1 MLFSHISDT
10 HLGLQQYGLDERE
23 QDVYDSFNQAIDIS
37 IKDHVDF
44 VIFAGDIFHTPNP
57 SGTAILQ
64 MANALKRLKENSVD
78 SFFILGEH
86 DISRMRATPVP
97 YVYHNLEF
105 SKYVGSG
112 KPVYHKDVM
121 IVGFDKIR
129 KSEFELFEEKF
140 KEIDTLAK
148 QHNGHKILVLHQ
160 GITEINQFAAEL
172 NSSDLPKNFTY
183 YAMGHLH
190 DKSVKQFDQLGGPLA
205 YPGSTEMTT
214 SEGIKETEKG
224 FFEVDISSKEAK
236 PNWIKLDT
244 RPQFS
249 TKIESEDL
257 DTSISKVLEKIST
270 FDKKPV
276 VEIKI
281 IGNDV
286 ERDVVQ
292 TKISQI
298 IPQTLHCSWKM
309 LQSEDSSSV
318 LLNRPARIDEEL
330 FKLAVN
336 ALKSEKLANF
346 AVNDLLPLLSSNQ
359 LDQATQLVIENFEQ
373 FKERKND
380 S

>member
-10 HLGLQQYGLDERE
+10 HLGLQQYGLEERE
-23 QDVYDSFNQAIDIS
+23 QDIYDSFNQSIDIS

-57 SGTAILQ
+57 SGAAILQ
-64 MANALKRLKENSVD
+64 MANALKRLKQNSIE

-86 DISRMRATPVP
+86 DISRMRATPIP

-105 SKYVGSG
+105 SKYVGRG
-112 KPVYHKDVM
+112 EPVYHNDVM
-121 IVGFDKIR
+121 IAGFDKIR
-129 KSEFELFEEKF
+129 KNEISTFEEKF
-140 KEIDTLAK
+140 REIDTLAK

-160 GITEINQFAAEL
+160 GITEINQFAGEL

-190 DKSVKQFDQLGGPLA
+190 DKFVKQFDQLGGPLA

-224 FFEVDISSKEAK
+224 FFEVDISSQEAK

-249 TKIESEDL
+249 TKIEAKDL
-257 DTSISKVLEKIST
+257 DASISEILEKIST
-270 FDKKPV
+270 FDKKPL

-281 IGNDV
+281 IGKDI
-286 ERDVVQ
+286 ERDIVQ

-309 LQSEDSSSV
+309 LQNEDTSSV

-346 AVNDLLPLLSSNQ
+346 AVNDLLPLLSTNQ
-359 LDQATQLVIENFEQ
+359 LEQATQLVIENFEE
-373 FKERKND
+373 FKDRKND

>member
-64 MANALKRLKENSVD
+64 MANGLKRLKQNSIE

-86 DISRMRATPVP
+86 DKSNMRATPIP

-105 SKYVGSG
+105 SKYVGRNE
-112 KPVYHKDVM
+112 PVYYKDVM
-121 IVGFDKIR
+121 IAGFDKIR
-129 KSEFELFEEKF
+129 KHQMSGLEEKF
-140 KEIDTLAK
+140 SKLDSLAK
-148 QHNGHKILVLHQ
+148 KHNGHRILVLHQ
-160 GITEINQFAAEL
+160 SITEIYPKDIAAI

-190 DKSVKQFDQLGGPLA
+190 DKSVKQFEQLGGPLA
-205 YPGSTEMTT
+205 YPGSTEMTS
-214 SEGIKETEKG
+214 SEEIKETEKG

-249 TKIESEDL
+249 TKIEEDL
-257 DTSISKVLEKIST
+257 DTSISKILEKISA

-281 IGNDV
+281 IGKDI

-309 LQSEDSSSV
+309 LQNEDVSSV

>member
-10 HLGLQQYGLDERE
+10 HLGLQQYGLEERE
-23 QDVYDSFNQAIDIS
+23 QDIYDSFNQAIDIS
-37 IKDHVDF
+37 IKDNVDF

-64 MANALKRLKENSVD
+64 MANALKRLKENSID

-86 DISRMRATPVP
+86 DMSRMRATPVP
-97 YVYHNLEF
+97 YVYNNLQF
-105 SKYVGSG
+105 SKYVGNG

-129 KSEFELFEEKF
+129 KNELEQFEEKF
-140 KEIDTLAK
+140 RELDTLAK

-160 GITEINQFAAEL
+160 GIIEINQFAGEL

-205 YPGSTEMTT
+205 YPGSTEMTS

-224 FFEVDISSKEAK
+224 FFEVDISSQEAK

-249 TKIESEDL
+249 TKIEAEDL
-257 DTSISKVLEKIST
+257 DTSISEVLEKISSLN
-270 FDKKPV
+270 KKPV
-276 VEIKI
+276 IEIKI
-281 IGNDV
+281 IGKDI

-292 TKISQI
+292 TKISQV
-298 IPQTLHCSWKM
+298 IPKTLHCSWKM

-318 LLNRPARIDEEL
+318 LLNRPARINEEL

-373 FKERKND
+373 FKRSKK
-380 S
+380 

>member
-10 HLGLQQYGLDERE
+10 HLGLQQYGLEERE
-23 QDVYDSFNQAIDIS
+23 QDIYDSFNQAIDIS

-57 SGTAILQ
+57 SGAAILQ
-64 MANALKRLKENSVD
+64 MANALKRLKQNSIE

-105 SKYVGSG
+105 SKYVGRG
-112 KPVYHKDVM
+112 EPVYHNDVM
-121 IVGFDKIR
+121 IAGFDKIR
-129 KSEFELFEEKF
+129 KNEISTFEEKF
-140 KEIDTLAK
+140 REIDTLAK

-160 GITEINQFAAEL
+160 GITEINQFAGEL

-190 DKSVKQFDQLGGPLA
+190 DKFVKQFDQLGGPLA

-224 FFEVDISSKEAK
+224 FFEVDISSQEAK
-236 PNWIKLDT
+236 SNWIKLDT

-249 TKIESEDL
+249 TKIEGKDL
-257 DTSISKVLEKIST
+257 DASISTILEKIST
-270 FDKKPV
+270 FDKKPI
-276 VEIKI
+276 VEVKI
-281 IGNDV
+281 IGKNI
-286 ERDVVQ
+286 ERDVIQ

-298 IPQTLHCSWKM
+298 IPKTLHCSWKM
-309 LQSEDSSSV
+309 LQNEDASSV
-318 LLNRPARIDEEL
+318 LLNKPARIDEEL

-346 AVNDLLPLLSSNQ
+346 AVNDLLPLLSSDQ
-359 LDQATQLVIENFEQ
+359 LDQATHLVIENFEQ
-373 FKERKND
+373 FKRDKK
-380 S
+380 

>member
-10 HLGLQQYGLDERE
+10 HLGLQQYGLEERE
-23 QDVYDSFNQAIDIS
+23 QDVYDSFNQAINIS

-64 MANALKRLKENSVD
+64 MANALKRLKENSID

-97 YVYHNLEF
+97 YVYHNLQF
-105 SKYVGSG
+105 SKYVGNG

-121 IVGFDKIR
+121 IAGFDKIR
-129 KSEFELFEEKF
+129 KNELQPFEEKF
-140 KEIDTLAK
+140 REIDILAK

-160 GITEINQFAAEL
+160 GITEVNQFAAEL

-190 DKSVKQFDQLGGPLA
+190 DKFVKQFEQLGGTLA

-224 FFEVDISSKEAK
+224 FFEVDISSQEAK

-257 DTSISKVLEKIST
+257 DASISTILEKIST
-270 FDKKPV
+270 FDKKPI
-276 VEIKI
+276 VEVKI
-281 IGNDV
+281 IGKNI
-286 ERDVVQ
+286 ERDIVQ

-298 IPQTLHCSWKM
+298 IPKTLHCSWKM
-309 LQSEDSSSV
+309 LQSEDASSV

-346 AVNDLLPLLSSNQ
+346 AVNDLLPLLSSDQ

-373 FKERKND
+373 FKRDKK
-380 S
+380 

>member
-10 HLGLQQYGLDERE
+10 HLGLQQYGLEERE
-23 QDVYDSFNQAIDIS
+23 QDIYDSFNQAIDIS

-64 MANALKRLKENSVD
+64 MANALKKLKENSID

-97 YVYHNLEF
+97 YVYHNLQF

-121 IVGFDKIR
+121 IAGFDKIR
-129 KSEFELFEEKF
+129 KNELQPFEEKF
-140 KEIDTLAK
+140 REIDILAK

-160 GITEINQFAAEL
+160 GITEVNQFAAEL

-224 FFEVDISSKEAK
+224 FFEVDISSQEAK

-257 DTSISKVLEKIST
+257 DASISAILEKISA

-281 IGNDV
+281 IGKDI

>member
-10 HLGLQQYGLDERE
+10 HLGLQQYGLEERE
-23 QDVYDSFNQAIDIS
+23 QDVYDSFNQTINIS
-37 IKDHVDF
+37 IKDHVNF

-64 MANALKRLKENSVD
+64 MANALKRLKENSID

-97 YVYHNLEF
+97 YVYHNLQF
-105 SKYVGSG
+105 SKYVGNG

-121 IVGFDKIR
+121 IAGFDKIR
-129 KSEFELFEEKF
+129 KNELQPFEEKF
-140 KEIDTLAK
+140 REIDILAK

-160 GITEINQFAAEL
+160 GITEVNQFAAEL

-224 FFEVDISSKEAK
+224 FFEVDISSQEAK

-257 DTSISKVLEKIST
+257 DASISAILEKISA
-270 FDKKPV
+270 FDKKPI

-281 IGNDV
+281 IGKDI

-298 IPQTLHCSWKM
+298 IPKTLYCSWKM
-309 LQSEDSSSV
+309 LQSEDASLV
-318 LLNRPARIDEEL
+318 LLNRPALIDEEL

-346 AVNDLLPLLSSNQ
+346 AVNDLLPLFTSDQ

-373 FKERKND
+373 FKRDKK
-380 S
+380 

>member
-10 HLGLQQYGLDERE
+10 HLGLQQYGLEERE
-23 QDVYDSFNQAIDIS
+23 QDIYDSFNQAIDIS

-64 MANALKRLKENSVD
+64 MANALKRLKENSID

-97 YVYHNLEF
+97 YVYHNLQF

-121 IVGFDKIR
+121 IAGFDKIR
-129 KSEFELFEEKF
+129 KNELQPFEEKF
-140 KEIDTLAK
+140 REIDILAK

-160 GITEINQFAAEL
+160 GITEVNQFAAEL

-224 FFEVDISSKEAK
+224 FFEVDISSQEAK

-257 DTSISKVLEKIST
+257 DAAISAILEKISA
-270 FDKKPV
+270 FDKKPI

-281 IGNDV
+281 IGKDI
-286 ERDVVQ
+286 ERDVAQ
-292 TKISQI
+292 AKISQI
-298 IPQTLHCSWKM
+298 IPKTLYCSWKM
-309 LQSEDSSSV
+309 LQSEDASLV
-318 LLNRPARIDEEL
+318 LLNRPALIDEEL

-346 AVNDLLPLLSSNQ
+346 AVNDLLPLLSSDQ

-373 FKERKND
+373 FKRDKK
-380 S
+380 

>member
-10 HLGLQQYGLDERE
+10 HLGLQQYGLEERE
-23 QDVYDSFNQAIDIS
+23 QDIYDSFNQAIDIS

-64 MANALKRLKENSVD
+64 MANALKRLKENSID

-97 YVYHNLEF
+97 YVYHNLQF

-121 IVGFDKIR
+121 IAGFDKIR
-129 KSEFELFEEKF
+129 KNELQPFEEKF
-140 KEIDTLAK
+140 REIDILAK

-160 GITEINQFAAEL
+160 GITEVNQFAAEL

-190 DKSVKQFDQLGGPLA
+190 DKSVKQFEQLGGTLA

-224 FFEVDISSKEAK
+224 FFEVDISSQEAK

-257 DTSISKVLEKIST
+257 DAAISAILEKISA
-270 FDKKPV
+270 FDKKPI

-281 IGNDV
+281 IGKDI

-298 IPQTLHCSWKM
+298 IPKTLYCSWKM
-309 LQSEDSSSV
+309 LQSEDASLV
-318 LLNRPARIDEEL
+318 LLNRPALIDEEL

-346 AVNDLLPLLSSNQ
+346 AVNDLLPLFTSDQ

-373 FKERKND
+373 FKRDKK
-380 S
+380 

>member
-10 HLGLQQYGLDERE
+10 HLGLQQYGLEERE
-23 QDVYDSFNQAIDIS
+23 QDIYDSFNQAIDIS

-64 MANALKRLKENSVD
+64 MANALKRLKENSID

-97 YVYHNLEF
+97 YVYHNLQF
-105 SKYVGSG
+105 SKYVGNG

-121 IVGFDKIR
+121 IAGFDKIR
-129 KSEFELFEEKF
+129 KNELQPFEEKF
-140 KEIDTLAK
+140 REIDILAK

-160 GITEINQFAAEL
+160 GITEVNQFAAEL

-190 DKSVKQFDQLGGPLA
+190 DKSVKQFEQLGGTLA

-224 FFEVDISSKEAK
+224 FFEVDISSQEAK

-249 TKIESEDL
+249 TKIESEGL
-257 DTSISKVLEKIST
+257 DASISAILEKISA
-270 FDKKPV
+270 FDKKPI

-281 IGNDV
+281 IGKDI

-298 IPQTLHCSWKM
+298 IPKTLYCSWKM
-309 LQSEDSSSV
+309 LQSEDASLV
-318 LLNRPARIDEEL
+318 LLNRPALIDEEL

-346 AVNDLLPLLSSNQ
+346 AVNDLLPLFTSDQ

-373 FKERKND
+373 FKRDKK
-380 S
+380 

>member
-64 MANALKRLKENSVD
+64 MANALKRLKENSID

-86 DISRMRATPVP
+86 DISRMRATPIP
-97 YVYHNLEF
+97 YVYHNLQF

-129 KSEFELFEEKF
+129 KSELASFEEKF
-140 KEIDTLAK
+140 RETDTLAK
-148 QHNGHKILVLHQ
+148 QHDGHKILVLHQ

-190 DKSVKQFDQLGGPLA
+190 DKSIKQFDQLGGPLA

-257 DTSISKVLEKIST
+257 NASISKVLEKIST

-359 LDQATQLVIENFEQ
+359 LDQATQLIIENFEQ

>member
-10 HLGLQQYGLDERE
+10 HLGLQQYSLEERE
-23 QDVYDSFNQAIDIS
+23 QDIYDSFNQAIDIS

-44 VIFAGDIFHTPNP
+44 VIFTGDIFHTPNP

-64 MANALKRLKENSVD
+64 MANALKRLKENSID

-86 DISRMRATPVP
+86 DMSRMRATPVP
-97 YVYHNLEF
+97 YVYNNLQF
-105 SKYVGSG
+105 SKYVGNG

-121 IVGFDKIR
+121 IAGFDKIR
-129 KSEFELFEEKF
+129 KNELEQFEEKF
-140 KEIDTLAK
+140 RELDTLAK
-148 QHNGHKILVLHQ
+148 QHSGHKILVLHQ
-160 GITEINQFAAEL
+160 GITEINQFAGEL

-224 FFEVDISSKEAK
+224 FFEVDISSQEAK

-249 TKIESEDL
+249 TKIEAEDL
-257 DTSISKVLEKIST
+257 DTSISEVLEKISSLN
-270 FDKKPV
+270 KKPV
-276 VEIKI
+276 IEIKI
-281 IGNDV
+281 IGKDI

-309 LQSEDSSSV
+309 LQNEDASSV

-330 FKLAVN
+330 LKLAIN

-373 FKERKND
+373 FKRSKK
-380 S
+380 

>member
-1 MLFSHISDT
+1 MLFSHISDI

-64 MANALKRLKENSVD
+64 MANALKRLKENSID

-97 YVYHNLEF
+97 YVYHNLQF

-129 KSEFELFEEKF
+129 KSELASFEEKF
-140 KEIDTLAK
+140 RETDALAK
-148 QHNGHKILVLHQ
+148 QHDGHKILVLHQ

-190 DKSVKQFDQLGGPLA
+190 DKSMKQFDQLGGPIA

-257 DTSISKVLEKIST
+257 NTSISKVLEKIST

-281 IGNDV
+281 IGKDI
-286 ERDVVQ
+286 ERDIVQ

>member
-10 HLGLQQYGLDERE
+10 HLGLQQYGLEERE
-23 QDVYDSFNQAIDIS
+23 QDIYDSFNQAIDIS

-57 SGTAILQ
+57 SGAAILQ
-64 MANALKRLKENSVD
+64 MANALKRLKQNSIE

-105 SKYVGSG
+105 SKYVGRG
-112 KPVYHKDVM
+112 EPVYHNDVM
-121 IVGFDKIR
+121 IAGFDKIR
-129 KSEFELFEEKF
+129 KNEISTFEEKF
-140 KEIDTLAK
+140 REIDTLAK

-160 GITEINQFAAEL
+160 GITEINQFAGEL
-172 NSSDLPKNFTY
+172 NSSDLPNNFTY

-190 DKSVKQFDQLGGPLA
+190 DKFVKQFQQLGGPLA

-224 FFEVDISSKEAK
+224 FFEVDISSQEAK

-249 TKIESEDL
+249 TKIEAKDL
-257 DTSISKVLEKIST
+257 DTSISEILEKIST
-270 FDKKPV
+270 FDKKPL

-281 IGNDV
+281 IGKDI

-309 LQSEDSSSV
+309 LQNEDVSSV

-346 AVNDLLPLLSSNQ
+346 AVNDLLPLLSTNQ
-359 LDQATQLVIENFEQ
+359 LEQATQLVIENFEE